1 MKFLNANKKNIK
13 SDVSKVDAILEEE
26 ELLYAISKNII
37 NYRKE
42 NGLTQED
49 LAQKINVNQTM
60 ISKLESGSYNPTFL
74 KILEIS
80 RKLQNSSD
88 FFIKI
93 LEDIIKN
100 IRKVTEKTYVLKTN
114 NNNIYQYSKKGK
126 IIEIEFKEIYN
137 NDRKIMNGEEFY
149 GEYQSKI
156 SVIG

>member
-137 NDRKIMNGEEFY
+137 NDSKIMNGEEFY